1 LRGLGNVNRWRDHY
15 VASRFNEMRSQR
27 RHATGS
33 VEASGT
39 LPGDMSLT
47 VTARR
52 AALLALQRQLKAQV
66 NCADGTLVYGDWSQ
80 CVRVEDFQAEI
91 NQAETGIEWSLSAT
105 YSLFPNEGG
114 YATAEYTVNDR
125 EDVESGDE
133 FFAFNGKIS
142 APTQALA
149 TAKLNALRT
158 AVLAMYGWTLAQ
170 RLRDEA
176 SAQSV
181 YANGDSTSYPAGTG
195 VSDAADGT
203 TFIELSFSEDYRRRI
218 QGLLVGCT
226 LSVSNREDI
235 PAQTLMTTY
244 SGTVVAT
251 GPTPDAAYA
260 TALARAPA

>member
-1 LRGLGNVNRWRDHY
+1 
-15 VASRFNEMRSQR
+15 M
-27 RHATGS
+27 
-33 VEASGT
+33 
-39 LPGDMSLT
+39 
-47 VTARR
+47 
-52 AALLALQRQLKAQV
+52 
-66 NCADGTLVYGDWSQ
+66 NCADGTLTYGDWSQ
-80 CVRVEDFQAEI
+80 CVRVDDFHAEI
-91 NQAETGIEWSLSAT
+91 NQAETGIEWSLSAS

-149 TAKLNALRT
+149 MAKLNSLRT

-176 SAQSV
+176 STQSV
-181 YANGDSTSYPAGTG
+181 YANGDATTYPAGSG
-195 VSDAADGT
+195 VADAADGT

-226 LSVSNREDI
+226 LAGEQPRRHSGADVGDDVCWDGDGDGADAGRGLRHGAGSRAGLGRESRGGD
-235 PAQTLMTTY
+235 
-244 SGTVVAT
+244 
-251 GPTPDAAYA
+251 
-260 TALARAPA
+260 